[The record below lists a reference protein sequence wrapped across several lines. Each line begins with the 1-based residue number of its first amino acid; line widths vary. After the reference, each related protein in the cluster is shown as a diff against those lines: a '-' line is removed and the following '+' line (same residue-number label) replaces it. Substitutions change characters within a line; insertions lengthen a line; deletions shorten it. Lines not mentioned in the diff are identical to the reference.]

1 MCIHVKIKLQ
11 FYFILLL
18 QFFLPNFPSRIEF
31 GYSSGGQMSRIADV
45 EFKTH
50 RQAVEAL
57 KRNNSFMCKSRVI
70 SYICTGTRM
79 ANFTELLDDCIYIM
93 F

>member
-18 QFFLPNFPSRIEF
+18 QFFLPNFPARIE
-31 GYSSGGQMSRIADV
+31 YVYASDGQMSGSAFV

-50 RQAVEAL
+50 QQAVEAV
-57 KRNNSFMCKSRVI
+57 KRNYRFMCKSSKSLIFVPVLEWQI
-70 SYICTGTRM
+70 SLNSSLIV
-79 ANFTELLDDCIYIM
+79 FI
-93 F
+93 